1 MAVVFKSSTAFPKSL
16 EGHGNYCRTVKEA
29 GRHARKAQLP
39 TIPIDQPG
47 RYRIANLQALF
58 GISHST
64 VYKRIEQ
71 GLIPPPD
78 GYDLNNRP
86 KGKQGRPY
94 WNTATIRP
102 LLEG

>member
-1 MAVVFKSSTAFPKSL
+1 MSVVFKSSTVFPKSL
-16 EGHGNYCRTVKEA
+16 EVHAHDCNTVKKVR
-29 GRHARKAQLP
+29 RHARRPMFPA
-39 TIPIDQPG
+39 IPLDQPG
-47 RYRIANLQALF
+47 RLRIAHLQALF
-58 GISHST
+58 NISHST

-78 GYDLNNRP
+78 GYDLKNRP

-102 LLEG
+102 LLEE